1 MKVPGSNVPSSVLA
15 AVIAAV
21 GLVGYSAVNA
31 AFAPAVVERAPTA
44 IGLVD
49 LEKLINQLAE
59 VEARN
64 LTNRT
69 KAEQAQARIDAAR
82 AQVEK
87 AKNAVEM
94 VPETDKAGR
103 RAGMLAFRQ
112 AEMVLKAEFESEQLK
127 LNLEKGDFI
136 RELYAKIQ
144 SACAA
149 LAAQQGLDLIVLDD
163 RGVPLPD
170 GADLTDTQINGVIQ
184 QKKVLFASN
193 SVDVTPALATLMNN
207 QWKAQ
212 GGR

>member
-1 MKVPGSNVPSSVLA
+1 MKVPGSVLVA
-15 AVIAAV
+15 AIAAF
-21 GLVGYSAVNA
+21 GLLGYSAVNA
-31 AFAPAVVERAPTA
+31 AFAPAVVRRTPTT

-64 LTNRT
+64 LTNKT
-69 KAEQAQARIDAAR
+69 KAEQAQSRIDVAR

-87 AKNAVEM
+87 AKKDVEM
-94 VPETDKAGR
+94 VPDSDKAGR
-103 RAGMLAFRQ
+103 RARMLALRQ

-149 LAAQQGLDLIVLDD
+149 LASQQGLDLIMLDD

-170 GADLTDTQINGVIQ
+170 GADLTDAQINGVIQ
-184 QKKVLFASN
+184 QKKVLFAAD
-193 SVDVTPALATLMNN
+193 SVDVTSALATLMNN